1 MKRIVYSIFND
12 NVDQNHKSTNDFK
25 LGQFRKYKQQIIES
39 QQNYAAKCGAE
50 YKLFETTTTN
60 YNDIQFE
67 KIKLLEEL
75 AESYDQLLYL
85 DFDVVPTDT
94 AKNIFDSFD
103 FNTIGI
109 HPLYRTPSIEELHD
123 ALMYK
128 WFDTMNVYCKT
139 CAKNAMLLLDGINGS
154 DKIYNTGV
162 IIAGKDV
169 VKQLQFTHL
178 RPQLDRLLDI
188 AKDDNIYPEEIS
200 TTFYYNNEIYITY
213 LIERNKIPYTDL
225 SAAWNFIL
233 DGYQPDISAGAYFIH
248 HVNKEFEKS
257 FEC

>member
-25 LGQFRKYKQQIIES
+25 LGQFRKYKQQIIQS

-67 KIKLLEEL
+67 KIKLLEQL

-123 ALMYK
+123 ALTYK

-139 CAKNAMLLLDGINGS
+139 CAKNAMLLLDGITGS
-154 DKIYNTGV
+154 DKVYNTGV
-162 IIAGKDV
+162 IVAGKEV
-169 VKQLQFTHL
+169 VKQLRFTDL
-178 RPQLDRLLDI
+178 RPQLDRLLDT
-188 AKDDNIYPEEIS
+188 AKDDNVYPEEIS

-213 LIERNKIPYTDL
+213 LIEQNNIPYTDL
-225 SAAWNFIL
+225 SSAWNFIL

-248 HVNKEFEKS
+248 HVNKQFEKS